1 MGPPAPRTDLGPRST
16 LPPAPTPHQSE
27 APNVHQGDG
36 ENSGTAA
43 GGMSDLAKNPQDDFM
58 DVVEKAQAVIPPERY
73 AKRVRH
79 PPNRTGGCL

>member
-1 MGPPAPRTDLGPRST
+1 MF
-16 LPPAPTPHQSE
+16 
-27 APNVHQGDG
+27 HQGDG

-73 AKRVRH
+73 AKRVRQ
-79 PPNRTGGCL
+79 PLPYARLLVGQRTERGGALGAGDLLPREG

>member
-1 MGPPAPRTDLGPRST
+1 MF
-16 LPPAPTPHQSE
+16 
-27 APNVHQGDG
+27 HQGDG

-73 AKRVRH
+73 AKRVRPR
-79 PPNRTGGCL
+79 PPQHVHVRLLARRPSR

>member
-1 MGPPAPRTDLGPRST
+1 MF
-16 LPPAPTPHQSE
+16 
-27 APNVHQGDG
+27 HQGDG

-79 PPNRTGGCL
+79 PPNRKGGCL